1 MMRML
6 TRDAQKRKQMT
17 ICCLNCPVVDVGSA
31 RDDLVFLPKQACSP
45 EEIFL
50 SPLPNYHKA

>member
-6 TRDAQKRKQMT
+6 TRDGQKRKQMT
-17 ICCLNCPVVDVGSA
+17 ICCLNCPMVDVGSA
-31 RDDLVFLPKQACSP
+31 QDDVVFLPKQASSP

-50 SPLPNYHKA
+50 RPCP